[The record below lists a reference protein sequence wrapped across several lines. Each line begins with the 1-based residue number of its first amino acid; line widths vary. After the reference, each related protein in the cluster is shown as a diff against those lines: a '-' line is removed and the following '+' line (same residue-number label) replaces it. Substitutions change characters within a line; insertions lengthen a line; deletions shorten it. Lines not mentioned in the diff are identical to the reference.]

1 MKKSLIALAVL
12 GFAGGA
18 MAQSTVT
25 LYGVANVGFGG
36 ANGVGQG
43 FQMMDAPNGTGS
55 RWGLRGTED
64 LGGGM
69 KVNFL
74 VESGFSLHSGQL
86 DNPTAAAPNAAP
98 NTVADKLFQRSSW
111 LGVAGGF
118 GEVRMGRQ
126 YTVGFDASIWSMPAT
141 RTNAQLLAGFGF
153 NGTPARND
161 SMIKYLSPN
170 FSGFKFEA
178 SYILTKNNAGHP
190 LEAALMYAN
199 GPFNANL
206 SFYKQKAL
214 STGWGLNAGYNLGAF
229 SVLGGYVKAPGALN
243 RGFFLGAK
251 GTIGAFTP
259 WIQVAR
265 NTKAKRTAYDI
276 GADYALSKR
285 TKLYVVYGH
294 VNNPSLYRYG
304 MGVQHSF

>member
-18 MAQSTVT
+18 MAQSSVT

-36 ANGVGQG
+36 ASGAGNG

-55 RWGLRGTED
+55 RFGFRGTED

-74 VESGFSLHSGQL
+74 LESGFLLPTGTN
-86 DNPTAAAPNAAP
+86 DNAGN
-98 NTVADKLFQRSSW
+98 LQFQRSSW

-126 YTVGFDASIWSMPAT
+126 YVVSFDASIWSMPAT

-153 NGTPARND
+153 NGAPARND
-161 SMIKYLSPN
+161 NMIKYLSPN
-170 FSGFKFEA
+170 FSGFSVEA
-178 SYILTKNNAGHP
+178 SYILNNNNPARP

-199 GPFNANL
+199 GPLNANL
-206 SFYKQKAL
+206 SFYKQKGV

-229 SVLGGYVKAPGALN
+229 SVLGGYVKAPGAAN
-243 RGFFLGAK
+243 RGFWLGAK

-265 NTKAKRTAYDI
+265 NTKAKRTAYDL
-276 GADYALSKR
+276 GANYALSKR
-285 TKLYVVYGH
+285 TALYVVYGH
-294 VNNPSLYRYG
+294 VGNPSTYRYG